1 MQGHPFVEVA
11 RALWS
16 RETVNP
22 KPHLKEVTMKRT
34 VILISFALVVGI
46 AVGVLG
52 TQVLAAKEEL
62 AQGKELQR
70 ATLAGVKGKEA
81 VLVLRELPPGK
92 ETGKHSQSGNEIAYI
107 LEGSMILEV
116 QGKPPATLK
125 AGDSFQTEARQVHN
139 VKNASTTAPGKA
151 LVFYVVEKGKALS
164 DFSTPAK

>member
-1 MQGHPFVEVA
+1 
-11 RALWS
+11 
-16 RETVNP
+16 
-22 KPHLKEVTMKRT
+22 MKRT
-34 VILISFALVVGI
+34 PVLISLALVAGI
-46 AVGVLG
+46 AVGVIG

-92 ETGKHSQSGNEIAYI
+92 ESGKHFQSGNEVAYI
-107 LEGSMILEV
+107 LEGSMTLEV
-116 QGKPPATLK
+116 QGKPPVTLK
-125 AGDSFQTEARQVHN
+125 AGDSFQTGPRQVHN

-164 DFSTPAK
+164 DFSTPVK

>member
-1 MQGHPFVEVA
+1 
-11 RALWS
+11 
-16 RETVNP
+16 
-22 KPHLKEVTMKRT
+22 MKRT
-34 VILISFALVVGI
+34 PVLISLALGVGI

-52 TQVLAAKEEL
+52 TQVLAGKEEL

-92 ETGKHSQSGNEIAYI
+92 ESGKHFQSETEVVYV
-107 LEGSMILEV
+107 LEGSMTFEV
-116 QGKPPATLK
+116 QGKPPVTLK
-125 AGDSFQTEARQVHN
+125 AGDSFQTGPRQVHN

-164 DFSTPAK
+164 DFSTLAK